1 MIKQDNE
8 LEMEKMRRI
17 ESERKLSAALAQIYR
32 LRADRKVF
40 RWSRLAMKLELRS
53 LNGKQKKQIDDL
65 RTHNE
70 LLVKVVQNTRA
81 QAKAQREVDGIAF
94 SSTVHEPPPVTSG
107 AFGGWDTDDLGPMPP
122 FGRDHVEP
130 KGKIHRV
137 EPDFGSTFTAS
148 NRDSQSNCW
157 VN

>member
-1 MIKQDNE
+1 MCDSLSSPLAAEVEALKAELIKQDNE

-70 LLVKVVQNTRA
+70 LLVKVVQNVRA
-81 QAKAQREVDGIAF
+81 QAKPAPDSNENPQE
-94 SSTVHEPPPVTSG
+94 
-107 AFGGWDTDDLGPMPP
+107 GGKQEEKEKQEEL
-122 FGRDHVEP
+122 E
-130 KGKIHRV
+130 K
-137 EPDFGSTFTAS
+137 
-148 NRDSQSNCW
+148 Q
-157 VN
+157 